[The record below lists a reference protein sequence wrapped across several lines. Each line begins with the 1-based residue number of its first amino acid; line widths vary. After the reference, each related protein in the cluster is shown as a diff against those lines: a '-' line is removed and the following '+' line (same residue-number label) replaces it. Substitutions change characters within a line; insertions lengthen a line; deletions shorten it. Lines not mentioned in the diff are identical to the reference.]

1 MAETM
6 KAAVLHGAK
15 DLRVEEVPV
24 PPITDPYQALVK
36 IEAIGICGSDVH
48 YYEHGGIGDF
58 IVEEP
63 MIIGHESGGTVVE
76 VGEAVTNVK
85 PGDRVAIEPGYTCG
99 RCEYC
104 KQGRYNLCPDVVF
117 MSTPPIDGA
126 MSEYKVWPADCMFK
140 LPDSMDTEEGAMM
153 EPLAVGMWA
162 AQRAQVKPG
171 DAVAVLGSG
180 PIGLV
185 TLQAAA
191 LRGAYP
197 IYVTDVVPFRLEFAR
212 RLGATEV
219 INAAETDAVE
229 ALLKLSGGG
238 VNVALECAGTETT
251 MHQALRV
258 VKRGGMVQ
266 FVGMGPMTLDNFPV
280 WDITL
285 NELEL
290 SGLFRYA
297 NCYPPSIAAVASG
310 RVDVKSLITHR
321 FPLEETPQAF
331 EFVISNRDQVIKGVI
346 TP

>member
-1 MAETM
+1 MDETM

-24 PPITDPYQALVK
+24 PQITDPYQALVK

-126 MSEYKVWPADCMFK
+126 MCEYKVWPADYAFK
-140 LPDSMDTEEGAMM
+140 LPEAMDTEEGAMM

-162 AQRAQVKPG
+162 AQRARVKPG
-171 DAVAVLGSG
+171 DAVAILGSG

-191 LRGAYP
+191 LHGAYP
-197 IYVTDVVPFRLEFAR
+197 LYVTDVVPSRLEFAR
-212 RLGATEV
+212 QLGATEV

-229 ALLKLSGGG
+229 ALLELSDGGLE
-238 VNVALECAGTETT
+238 VALECAGVETT
-251 MHQALRV
+251 MHQALQV
-258 VKRGGMVQ
+258 VKRGGRVQ

-280 WDITL
+280 WDMTL

-310 RVDVKSLITHR
+310 QVDVKSLITHR
-321 FPLEETPQAF
+321 FPLAETPEAF
-331 EFVISNRDQVIKGVI
+331 EFVINHRDQVIKGVI